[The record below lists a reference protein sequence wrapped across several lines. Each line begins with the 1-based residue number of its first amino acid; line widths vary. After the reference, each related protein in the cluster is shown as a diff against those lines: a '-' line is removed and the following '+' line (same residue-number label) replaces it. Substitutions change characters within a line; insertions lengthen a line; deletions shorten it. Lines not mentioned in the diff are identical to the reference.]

1 MFKLPSQFFKYRAVF
16 RVNDWKDSHLLFTL
30 LGSLI
35 WTFNQKVSFQHFFI
49 PFLYLFSTS
58 ILLAAFGFY
67 LNDCFD
73 IESDRIA
80 KKKNFASEHKP
91 FIRFLLLVILFLLIF
106 ISWLLMNRNSLFL
119 SVIFIEIGL
128 LLSYSIPIIR
138 LKERPILS
146 IFIDTLYAYV
156 VPGFF
161 VILLFIDNIQLNALL
176 LFYFLWLFLIGIKG
190 IISHQLDDFYNDKLS
205 NTKTFAVHFGIFRTT
220 RFLKFF
226 IYPTELLVFLIFIT
240 LLFKP
245 LLLIYFG
252 FWILNI
258 KIGDLF
264 PIHDRVRYLKT
275 EANVLF
281 KVTFGFYTIW
291 LPIVFITLLSF
302 LEIKFLILYPLFI
315 ILFYIQFKS
324 HLKSLTKFFKPLYYY
339 LFGISSF
346 IVNHSLYYFF
356 LIFGID
362 LKERAEAKLVKVDS
376 IEILRTDKVDLVNN
390 RGLVLDK
397 IIEKKV
403 NSLWIGNKLS
413 NMELLTI
420 RSFIENG
427 YEFYLW
433 TYGKLKNELP
443 DSVIIC
449 NANEII
455 PYNEVFVYKS
465 KSQFGNGQGSVAGF
479 SDIFRY
485 KLLYEKGG
493 WWVDMDV
500 TCLRPFDVVSDY
512 FFRYHHELGI
522 VGNVMKTPKNSPLM
536 KLCYEQAKSTI
547 NENNSNWYKPIQLL
561 VNNINQLQLN
571 DFVFNGLSNTD
582 EFQKIEKYYFESSE
596 FPEEWCFIH
605 WCNEVLR
612 SYSLSK
618 ENSFFYS
625 NYTQLLL
632 KYKLIETPT
641 NIDKFDR
648 DFKKKLFFANLK
660 KII

>member
-1 MFKLPSQFFKYRAVF
+1 M
-16 RVNDWKDSHLLFTL
+16 
-30 LGSLI
+30 
-35 WTFNQKVSFQHFFI
+35 
-49 PFLYLFSTS
+49 
-58 ILLAAFGFY
+58 
-67 LNDCFD
+67 
-73 IESDRIA
+73 
-80 KKKNFASEHKP
+80 
-91 FIRFLLLVILFLLIF
+91 LFL
-106 ISWLLMNRNSLFL
+106 
-119 SVIFIEIGL
+119 
-128 LLSYSIPIIR
+128 
-138 LKERPILS
+138 
-146 IFIDTLYAYV
+146 
-156 VPGFF
+156 
-161 VILLFIDNIQLNALL
+161 ILLFFIDKIYI
-176 LFYFLWLFLIGIKG
+176 LFYIA
-190 IISHQLDDFYNDKLS
+190 Y
-205 NTKTFAVHFGIFRTT
+205 
-220 RFLKFF
+220 
-226 IYPTELLVFLIFIT
+226 
-240 LLFKP
+240 
-245 LLLIYFG
+245 LLISFKNG
-252 FWILNI
+252 EI
-258 KIGDLF
+258 F
-264 PIHDRVRYLKT
+264 PKYDRIRYLKT
-275 EANVLF
+275 ETNLLAKFTENF
-281 KVTFGFYTIW
+281 YFGW
-291 LPIVFITLLSF
+291 LPLITLVTLVFIDFWYGFVSVIFVLLFFNQFQQVYNSI
-302 LEIKFLILYPLFI
+302 IKIVTPF
-315 ILFYIQFKS
+315 
-324 HLKSLTKFFKPLYYY
+324 YY
-339 LFGISSF
+339 LIFGISSY

-433 TYGKLKNELP
+433 TYGKLENELP